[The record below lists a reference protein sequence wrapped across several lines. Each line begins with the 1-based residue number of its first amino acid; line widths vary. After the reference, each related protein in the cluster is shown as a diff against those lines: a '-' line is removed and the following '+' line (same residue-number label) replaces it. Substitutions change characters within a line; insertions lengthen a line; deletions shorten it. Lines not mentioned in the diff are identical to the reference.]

1 MTALEKIQLINT
13 KPFLTLEDAAL
24 YLSLS
29 TSTIYKLCSQR
40 KISYL
45 KPNGKENFFRIED
58 LDSYLLSTRIPS
70 KTEIEKEDIIGNYII
85 DRTKLIHNRNKKKQ
99 IKIIKLK

>member
-1 MTALEKIQLINT
+1 MTALEKIQLIKT

-29 TSTIYKLCSQR
+29 TSTIYKLCSKR

-45 KPNGKENFFRIED
+45 KPNGKENFFRRED

-70 KTEIEKEDIIGNYII
+70 KTEIEKQI
-85 DRTKLIHNRNKKKQ
+85 DEQIDKKNEIKKHTKNKRV
-99 IKIIKLK
+99 

>member
-1 MTALEKIQLINT
+1 MTALEKIQLIKT

-45 KPNGKENFFRIED
+45 KPNGKENFFRRED

-70 KTEIEKEDIIGNYII
+70 KTEIEKLI
-85 DRTKLIHNRNKKKQ
+85 DEQIDKKYEIKKYKKNKRV
-99 IKIIKLK
+99 